1 MQQTPISNDVQ
12 QTPNV
17 QQDSMES
24 LNAAEQNDALQ
35 TSLTE
40 LVRDILKGP
49 LQNNETPRTYQT
61 RMLTNALTPIVPSVP
76 LATVSCR
83 PRDMTQRDNA
93 TQQPQINMCDSVN
106 ETIPIPQT
114 TRGILQ
120 EDMTTGG
127 QTRTDVTELGLGA

>member
-17 QQDSMES
+17 QQDSSES

-61 RMLTNALTPIVPSVP
+61 RMLTNALTPIVP
-76 LATVSCR
+76 
-83 PRDMTQRDNA
+83 
-93 TQQPQINMCDSVN
+93 
-106 ETIPIPQT
+106 
-114 TRGILQ
+114 
-120 EDMTTGG
+120 TGNHFM
-127 QTRTDVTELGLGA
+127 